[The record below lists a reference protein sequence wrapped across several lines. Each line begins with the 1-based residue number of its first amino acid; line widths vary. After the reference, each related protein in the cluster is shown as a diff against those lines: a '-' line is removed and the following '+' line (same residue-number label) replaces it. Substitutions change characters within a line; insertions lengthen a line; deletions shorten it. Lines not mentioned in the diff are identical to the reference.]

1 MARIRSIKPD
11 FFTSE
16 DVVSLHPLARI
27 LFIATWCEADREGRM
42 RWRPMTLKM
51 RYLPADNC
59 DIEELC
65 GQLIRQKLIVL
76 YEVTGVTYAYIPTF
90 TTHQVINN
98 REAASKL
105 PPPPVAV
112 PSSAD
117 GDACG
122 TRDPRVGHAPG
133 TPLPGRE
140 GKGKEGEGKERGG
153 EARAPEPTPLPPPGL
168 HPASPSAADAV
179 RVGEEVATIMGVAG
193 DPNWFG
199 DYSRVTTWF
208 GQGADEEM
216 ILRTVRRVMRDR
228 GDAAPPDSLKYFDK
242 PILRAIAE
250 RNAPMPEVKTDG
262 RSDARRF
269 TPDDALLAGF
279 SAAADDR
286 APGPQP
292 VQ

>member
-76 YEVTGVTYAYIPTF
+76 YEVRDITYAYIPTF

-105 PPPPVAV
+105 PSPPVAV
-112 PSSAD
+112 QSPSD
-117 GDACG
+117 DDACG
-122 TRDPRVGHAPG
+122 TRDPRVGHAPD

-140 GKGKEGEGKERGG
+140 GKGREGKERGG
-153 EARAPEPTPLPPPGL
+153 EARAPEPTPLTPPGL
-168 HPASPSAADAV
+168 HSASPPAGDAF
-179 RVGEEVATIMGVAG
+179 RVGKEVATILGVA
-193 DPNWFG
+193 DNPNWFG
-199 DYSRVTTWF
+199 DYTRITTWLN
-208 GQGADEEM
+208 QGADEEL
-216 ILRTVRRVMRDR
+216 ILRVVRRVMRDR
-228 GDAAPPDSLKYFDK
+228 ADPAPPDSLKYFDK

-250 RNAPMPEVKTDG
+250 RNAPMPEVKTDA
-262 RSDARRF
+262 RPDARRF
-269 TPDDALLAGF
+269 TSDDALLAGF
-279 SAAADDR
+279 GAAADDR
-286 APGPQP
+286 TPGSQP